1 MMVRDCVATKRTQ
14 RPASFWRAGAPTRAV
29 FCIGVAALGAIAWA
43 QATGARSSSAASSI
57 AASGSGLVDQRGEPF
72 AMDQLRGQ
80 TVVLNF
86 IFTHCPGICPLQT
99 QALRRVAAA
108 LPEPVRERVHFVS
121 ISVDPERDTPSALAE
136 FATKHAVDQERWTF
150 VTGREQELRALG
162 QSYAAQALPQGA
174 GPLDHRTEI
183 RLINAAG
190 QLMQTYA
197 GNPLDE
203 LRLAR
208 EIQTVGELFNR
219 KASR

>member
-1 MMVRDCVATKRTQ
+1 MLRDCVATKRTQ
-14 RPASFWRAGAPTRAV
+14 RMAVFRRAGTPTRAV
-29 FCIGVAALGAIAWA
+29 VGIGLAALGAIAWA
-43 QATGARSSSAASSI
+43 QATAGRSDTSSSSAVHGDA
-57 AASGSGLVDQRGEPF
+57 LVDQRGEPF
-72 AMDQLRGQ
+72 AMEQLRGE

-121 ISVDPERDTPSALAE
+121 VSVDPERDTPSELAA
-136 FATKHAVDQERWTF
+136 FATKHAVDEERWTF
-150 VTGREQELRALG
+150 VTGRAQELRALG
-162 QSYAAQALPQGA
+162 ESYAAQALPSGA

-197 GNPLDE
+197 GNPIDE
-203 LRLAR
+203 PRLAR
-208 EIQTVGELFNR
+208 EIQTVDELFNR
-219 KASR
+219 KTPR

>member
-1 MMVRDCVATKRTQ
+1 MRT
-14 RPASFWRAGAPTRAV
+14 PTRALV
-29 FCIGVAALGAIAWA
+29 CIGVAALGAIAWA
-43 QATGARSSSAASSI
+43 QATSGRSDTN
-57 AASGSGLVDQRGEPF
+57 GLVNQRGEPF
-72 AMDQLRGQ
+72 AMEQLRGKS
-80 TVVLNF
+80 VVLNF

-121 ISVDPERDTPSALAE
+121 VSVDPERDTPSELAL
-136 FATKHAVDQERWTF
+136 FSTQQGVDPERWTF
-150 VTGREQELRALG
+150 VTGRERELRALG
-162 QSYAAQALPQGA
+162 DSYAAQALPTGA

-183 RLINAAG
+183 WLINAEG

-203 LRLAR
+203 PRLAR
-208 EIQTVGELFNR
+208 EIRTVDELFNR

>member
-1 MMVRDCVATKRTQ
+1 MRTQ
-14 RPASFWRAGAPTRAV
+14 HLALV
-29 FCIGVAALGAIAWA
+29 CIGVAALGAIAWA
-43 QATGARSSSAASSI
+43 GATAGRSDRSSISAARDN
-57 AASGSGLVDQRGEPF
+57 GLVDQRGEPF
-72 AMDQLRGQ
+72 ATEQLRGK

-108 LPEPVRERVHFVS
+108 LPEPVREHVHFVS
-121 ISVDPERDTPSALAE
+121 VSVDPERDTPRELTL
-136 FATKHAVDQERWTF
+136 FAKKHGVDLERWTF

-162 QSYAAQALPQGA
+162 ESYSAQALPTGA

-183 RLINAAG
+183 RLINAEG
-190 QLMQTYA
+190 RLMQTYT

-203 LRLAR
+203 PRLAR
-208 EIQTVGELFNR
+208 EIETVDELFNR

>member
-1 MMVRDCVATKRTQ
+1 MMLRDCVATQRTQ
-14 RPASFWRAGAPTRAV
+14 RLASIWRAGAPTRAV
-29 FCIGVAALGAIAWA
+29 VCIGIAALGAIAWA
-43 QATGARSSSAASSI
+43 QATGGRSDTSSSSAI
-57 AASGSGLVDQRGEPF
+57 HGSGLVNQRGEPF
-72 AMDQLRGQ
+72 AMDQLRGE

-121 ISVDPERDTPSALAE
+121 VSVDPERDTPSALAE
-136 FATKHAVDQERWTF
+136 FATKHSVDQERWTF

-162 QSYAAQALPQGA
+162 ASYAAQALPGGA

-190 QLMQTYA
+190 QLMQSYA

-203 LRLAR
+203 PRLTR
-208 EIQTVGELFNR
+208 EIQTVHELFNR
-219 KASR
+219 KASP